1 MKTLRQ
7 ILASKSGPLMT
18 VSRTTPVFYA
28 LQVMSDAN
36 VGALLVLDGSKLVGI
51 FSERDYARKVILRGK
66 ASKRH
71 PVREIM
77 TDKVLYVTPD
87 RTVDECMA
95 IMTEKHF
102 RHLPVLDDEGRRFSG
117 SSPSAMWSRKRSA
130 NSSSSSS
137 KWKNTSRVE
146 AAYMRARRPSCAGR

>member
-1 MKTLRQ
+1 VIR
-7 ILASKSGPLMT
+7 LAGRCGFSRAAGDGRPQRWCGPRARSGNI
-18 VSRTTPVFYA
+18 S
-28 LQVMSDAN
+28 S
-36 VGALLVLDGSKLVGI
+36 GI
-51 FSERDYARKVILRGK
+51 FSERDYARKVILLGK
-66 ASKRH
+66 ASKDTR
-71 PVREIM
+71 VSEIM

-102 RHLPVLDDEGRRFSG
+102 RHLPVLDDEGRFSG
-117 SSPSAMWSRKRSA
+117 LFPLAMWSRKRSA
-130 NSSSSSS
+130 SSSSSSS